1 MIRVI
6 HGEIWSENFTQLD
19 SLIRDFQSCVRFCY
33 CRFDKDKLDFNDVRK
48 AAKIKYPT
56 LNTRQISDAVLQGQT
71 QLKVF
76 QVQLQELAEKKEE
89 IEAKLQKKRLREKT
103 RRELQAKLQ
112 RITKKLENPKFV
124 FGGRKA
130 WEELKAGVI
139 TKDEWTKKRDNQI
152 YARGDATKDGN
163 LNIRIVGNALRITV
177 GTRKWAT
184 YKLFVSGKFQEE
196 LQQMLAS
203 GCAYN
208 MRLKRKDDQ
217 HFKVIIDYQV
227 DEPIRTT
234 GVGFENGVIGV
245 DSNPDR
251 IAISNVSADGNLI
264 KAKTFINSRILYGS
278 TNKRDYDIGCLVK
291 KVINYA
297 QEQDKGIVFENLEFK
312 KDKSGSRQWKRMQSN
327 FVWRKFLTLLER
339 KCIEHGVQYKKVNP
353 AFTSIISKYKYR
365 WMHKVSIHE
374 SAAYVIGRRGLGYN
388 EKLSFYKQNTGRV
401 KELVIGT
408 LAEKYKNKRIHSW
421 VMWKALNDNVEA
433 VLTGLQVRLA
443 DLKELVGNI
452 WYRGESLRGEI
463 FLLELIAGSNC
474 DNNSG
479 VRKDTLQSGK
489 ILQLC

>member
-6 HGEIWSENFTQLD
+6 HGEIWSEDFTQLD
-19 SLIRDFQSCVRFCY
+19 NLIRDFQSCVRFCY
-33 CRFDKDKLDFNDVRK
+33 CRFDKDKLEFNEVRK
-48 AAKIKYPT
+48 AAKLKYPT

-76 QVQLQELAEKKEE
+76 QVQLEELAEKKEE

-103 RRELQAKLQ
+103 KQKLQ
-112 RITKKLENPKFV
+112 TKLQHIAKKLDNPKLV

-130 WEELKAGVI
+130 WEDLKASII
-139 TKDEWTKKRDNQI
+139 TKEEWTKRRDNQI

-163 LNIRIVGNALRITV
+163 LNIRIVGDTLRITV

-184 YKLFVSGKFQEE
+184 YKLFVSDKFQDE
-196 LQQMLAS
+196 LQKMLAS

-208 MRLKRKDDQ
+208 VRLKRNDNQ
-217 HFKVIIDYQV
+217 HFKVIIDYQI
-227 DEPIRTT
+227 DEPVRTT

-245 DSNPDR
+245 DTNPDR
-251 IAISNVSADGNLI
+251 IAVANVSADGNLI
-264 KAKTFINSRILYGS
+264 EAKTFINTRILYGS

-297 QEQDKGIVFENLEFK
+297 QEQDKGVVFENLEFK
-312 KDKSGSRQWKRMQSN
+312 KDKSGSRQWKRTQSN

-339 KCIEHGVQYKKVNP
+339 KCVEHGIQYKKVNP
-353 AFTSIISKYKYR
+353 AFTSIIGKYKYR

-401 KELVIGT
+401 KAEVLKT
-408 LAEKYKNKRIHSW
+408 LAGKYEGKRVHSW
-421 VMWKALNDNVEA
+421 VMWKALNDNIEA
-433 VLTGLQVRLA
+433 VLTGLQVSLT
-443 DLKELVGNI
+443 DLKEFVGNI

-463 FLLELIAGSNC
+463 FLQELLVGSK
-474 DNNSG
+474 
-479 VRKDTLQSGK
+479 V
-489 ILQLC
+489 

>member
-6 HGEIWSENFTQLD
+6 HGEIWSEDFTQLD

-48 AAKIKYPT
+48 AAKLKYPT
-56 LNTRQISDAVLQGQT
+56 LNTRQVSDAVLQGQT

-76 QVQLQELAEKKEE
+76 QVQLEELAERKEK
-89 IEAKLQKKRLREKT
+89 IEAKLKKKLWKKT
-103 RRELQAKLQ
+103 RQKLEIKLR
-112 RITKKLENPKFV
+112 RIAKKLYNPKLV

-130 WEELKAGVI
+130 WEDLKAGVI
-139 TKDEWTKKRDNQI
+139 TKEEWTNKRDNQI

-163 LNIRIVGNALRITV
+163 LNIRIVGNTLRITV

-184 YKLFVSGKFQEE
+184 HKLFVSNKFQDE
-196 LQQMLAS
+196 LKQMMAS

-208 MRLKRKDDQ
+208 IRLVRKDDQ

-227 DEPIRTT
+227 DESERAT

-245 DSNPDR
+245 DTNPDR
-251 IAISNVSADGNLI
+251 IAFANVSADGNLVE
-264 KAKTFINSRILYGS
+264 AKTFINTRILYGN

-297 QEQDKGIVFENLEFK
+297 KEQDKGIVFENLEFK

-339 KCIEHGVQYKKVNP
+339 KCIEHGIQYKKVNP
-353 AFTSIISKYKYR
+353 AFTSIIGKYKYR

-374 SAAYVIGRRGLGYN
+374 SAAYVIGRRCLGYN

-401 KELVIGT
+401 KAEVIKT
-408 LAEKYKNKRIHSW
+408 LAGKYEGKRVHSW
-421 VMWKALNDNVEA
+421 VMWKHLNDNVEA

-443 DLKELVGNI
+443 DLKEFVGNI
-452 WYRGESLRGEI
+452 WYRGETLRGEI
-463 FLLELIAGSNC
+463 FLQELIVGSNC

>member
-6 HGEIWSENFTQLD
+6 HGEIWSEDFTELNN
-19 SLIRDFQSCVRFCY
+19 LIRDFQSCVRFCY
-33 CRFDKDKLDFNDVRK
+33 CRFDKDKLEFNDVRK
-48 AAKIKYPT
+48 AAKLKYLT

-71 QLKVF
+71 LLKV
-76 QVQLQELAEKKEE
+76 QKVQLEELADKKEE
-89 IEAKLQKKRLREKT
+89 IEAKLQKKKLMEKA
-103 RRELQAKLQ
+103 RQKLQAKLQ
-112 RITKKLENPKFV
+112 CTAKKLDNPKLV

-130 WEELKAGVI
+130 WDDLKASII
-139 TKDEWTKKRDNQI
+139 TKEEWTKRRDNQI

-163 LNIRIVGNALRITV
+163 LNIRIIGDTLRITV

-184 YKLFVSGKFQEE
+184 YKLFVSDKFQEE
-196 LQQMLAS
+196 LKKMLVS

-208 MRLKRKDDQ
+208 IRLVRKDDQ
-217 HFKVIIDYQV
+217 HFKVITDYQV
-227 DEPIRTT
+227 DEPERVI

-245 DSNPDR
+245 DTNPDR
-251 IAISNVSADGNLI
+251 IAIANVSADGNLVE
-264 KAKTFINSRILYGS
+264 AKTFTNNRILYGS

-291 KVINYA
+291 NVINYA
-297 QEQDKGIVFENLEFK
+297 KEQNKGIVFENLEFK

-339 KCIEHGVQYKKVNP
+339 KCIEHSIQYKKVNP
-353 AFTSIISKYKYR
+353 AFTSIIGKYKYR
-365 WMHKVSIHE
+365 WMYKVSIHE

-401 KELVIGT
+401 KAEVLKT
-408 LAEKYKNKRIHSW
+408 LAGKYEGKRIHSW
-421 VMWKALNDNVEA
+421 VMWKALNDNIEA

-443 DLKELVGNI
+443 DLKEFVGNI

-463 FLLELIAGSNC
+463 FLSELIAGSNC

-479 VRKDTLQSGK
+479 RRKATLQSGK
-489 ILQLC
+489 IL

>member
-6 HGEIWSENFTQLD
+6 HGEIWSEDFTQLD

-48 AAKIKYPT
+48 AAKLKYPT
-56 LNTRQISDAVLQGQT
+56 LNTRQVSDAVLQGQT

-76 QVQLQELAEKKEE
+76 QVQLEELAERKEK
-89 IEAKLQKKRLREKT
+89 IEAKLKKKLWKKT
-103 RRELQAKLQ
+103 RQKLEIKLQ
-112 RITKKLENPKFV
+112 RIAKKLYNPKLV

-130 WEELKAGVI
+130 WEDLKAGVI
-139 TKDEWTKKRDNQI
+139 TKEEWTNKRDNQI

-163 LNIRIVGNALRITV
+163 LNIRIVGNTLRITV

-184 YKLFVSGKFQEE
+184 HKLFVSNKFQDE
-196 LQQMLAS
+196 LKQMMAS

-208 MRLKRKDDQ
+208 IRLVRKDNQ

-227 DEPIRTT
+227 DESERAT

-245 DSNPDR
+245 DTNPDR
-251 IAISNVSADGNLI
+251 IAVANVSADGNLVE
-264 KAKTFINSRILYGS
+264 AKTFINTRILYGN

-297 QEQDKGIVFENLEFK
+297 KEQDKGIVFENLEFK
-312 KDKSGSRQWKRMQSN
+312 KNKSGSRQWKRMQSN
-327 FVWRKFLTLLER
+327 FVWWKFLTLLER
-339 KCIEHGVQYKKVNP
+339 KCIEHGIQYKKVNP
-353 AFTSIISKYKYR
+353 AFTSIIGKYKYR

-374 SAAYVIGRRGLGYN
+374 SAAYVIGRRCLGYN

-401 KELVIGT
+401 KAEVIKT
-408 LAEKYKNKRIHSW
+408 LAGKYEGKRVHSW
-421 VMWKALNDNVEA
+421 VMWKALNDNIEA
-433 VLTGLQVRLA
+433 VLTGLQVSLA
-443 DLKELVGNI
+443 DLKEFVGNI
-452 WYRGESLRGEI
+452 WYRGETLRGEI
-463 FLLELIAGSNC
+463 FLQELIVGSNC